1 MNLFGGPGS
10 GKSTF
15 MANLFYHLKCRGVEV
30 EMAPE
35 FAKDL
40 VWEERV
46 QYFDEQIYIFAKQLH
61 RINRVNGKVDVC
73 ISDSPLQN
81 FYIYLKEEYPELKSI
96 IDKEFFQVILY
107 FKWNL
112 ILSKQMPRAY
122 LHLPICQIMDLNP

>member
-1 MNLFGGPGS
+1 MSNYKNTIVVNLFGGPGS

-46 QYFDEQIYIFAKQLH
+46 QYFDEQIYIFAK
-61 RINRVNGKVDVC
+61 
-73 ISDSPLQN
+73 
-81 FYIYLKEEYPELKSI
+81 
-96 IDKEFFQVILY
+96 
-107 FKWNL
+107 
-112 ILSKQMPRAY
+112 
-122 LHLPICQIMDLNP
+122 